1 ASAAAKDTP
10 FTHVHILAHGA
21 PLDETDRHS
30 PVGLALYDEDVISG
44 RQLATALVAVT
55 DRGVKRPVVVTL
67 ATCDSGKGSDVRTTD
82 ASVAH
87 DLHDQG
93 IPLVVA
99 SQFPLSVDGS
109 VPFVERFYQGQLWG
123 EHPLVSLYAVRLH
136 LHSCMGP
143 DTHDWASLVVYE
155 AFPSNLADQL
165 EELRYW
171 QARRAQEGALRRI
184 EALVAQDDGG
194 TPLWAMPDAR
204 DRYEAGLRDVEAMS
218 ARLPTE
224 GPYAL
229 ECAGLRA
236 AGHKRIAPA
245 ALRMA
250 GAGGAGEAVGR
261 VLKPPRKGARRVLV
275 RDEILPGSLFG
286 TGPTEG
292 RSALAARS
300 GPVDG
305 PRARP
310 PSRRSLSRRGAS
322 RG

>member
-1 ASAAAKDTP
+1 SASELAMLPFEAARGRRGEPRRSRGLGLRGRAPVCTRGHIGSVSTGVIGGPSEPRLLFVAGPDTDEPLALHRKALADAMAPWRNAGGPLGDRLVVLEKATLAQISREVASAAAKDTP

-67 ATCDSGKGSDVRTTD
+67 ATCDSGKVSDVRTTD

-155 AFPSNLADQL
+155 AFP
-165 EELRYW
+165 
-171 QARRAQEGALRRI
+171 
-184 EALVAQDDGG
+184 
-194 TPLWAMPDAR
+194 
-204 DRYEAGLRDVEAMS
+204 
-218 ARLPTE
+218 
-224 GPYAL
+224 
-229 ECAGLRA
+229 
-236 AGHKRIAPA
+236 
-245 ALRMA
+245 
-250 GAGGAGEAVGR
+250 
-261 VLKPPRKGARRVLV
+261 
-275 RDEILPGSLFG
+275 
-286 TGPTEG
+286 
-292 RSALAARS
+292 
-300 GPVDG
+300 
-305 PRARP
+305 
-310 PSRRSLSRRGAS
+310 
-322 RG
+322 